1 MQRRQSPPLAEPT
14 LSAVST
20 VGGTLG
26 RADQRPAASLARS
39 ARRSLLAL
47 ACFAWVGLSLGVGPA
62 QASVAPGYL
71 HAAMRPTPSKSRSVE
86 VWADGAVLV
95 NFDGQLGVRAWAS
108 HPGSCM
114 GPAGPAAAKAAR
126 AAAEELIALAA
137 IRRSSDLHVEG
148 VMEVDQRTRRGV
160 ECSVEITVSHLE
172 RGRAVTDA
180 AKPPAR
186 RRSAPAP
193 RAK

>member
-1 MQRRQSPPLAEPT
+1 MQRRQSPPIAEPT
-14 LSAVST
+14 LSAVPT
-20 VGGTLG
+20 VGGALG
-26 RADQRPAASLARS
+26 RAGQRPAASLARS

-47 ACFAWVGLSLGVGPA
+47 ACLVGLSLGVGPA
-62 QASVAPGYL
+62 QASVAPGHL

-137 IRRSSDLHVEG
+137 IRRSSDLQVEG
-148 VMEVDQRTRRGV
+148 VMEVDRRTRRGV
-160 ECSVEITVSHLE
+160 ECSVEITVSRLE